1 MGKGNTTV
9 FYMSNI
15 SSSIFYMSNICSSA
29 EQFLLSTFFKHKTH
43 VFAEEMPFMS
53 RLLKRSLITL
63 VQCKNLWRQFKAKTE
78 YTVAQA
84 ITAQVSPRF
93 HSTR

>member
-15 SSSIFYMSNICSSA
+15 SSSIFYMSNVSSSIFYMSNMCSSD

-53 RLLKRSLITL
+53 RLLRRSL
-63 VQCKNLWRQFKAKTE
+63 
-78 YTVAQA
+78 
-84 ITAQVSPRF
+84 
-93 HSTR
+93 